1 MIDTE
6 YRGHR
11 IIYSENQDNWYAPDI
26 ENSDAPTLSKVKAKI
41 DKMYLD
47 MRKRSAFN
55 GFEISSLG
63 EPALTP
69 TTIVEYVKE
78 KIERS
83 WSDPS
88 KITSS
93 KHIVAAVAQRSGREK
108 AARRQCQLD
117 DIAPD
122 TPETMVA
129 FENAKALWVEVK
141 RAEKAYRAAVAA
153 IPRVSFDDI
162 TDLVKA
168 SSSTLGNEE

>member
-1 MIDTE
+1 MIETE

-11 IIYSENQDNWYAPDI
+11 IIYSENQDNWYASDI
-26 ENSDAPTLSKVKAKI
+26 QNSDAPTLSKVKAKI

-55 GFEISSLG
+55 GFEISGHG
-63 EPALTP
+63 EPTLTP

-78 KIERS
+78 KVERS

-88 KITSS
+88 KITSRS
-93 KHIVAAVAQRSGREK
+93 HIVAAVAQRGGREK
-108 AARRQCQLD
+108 AARRQCNLD
-117 DIAPD
+117 EIAPD

-129 FENAKALWVEVK
+129 FENAKALWVEMR
-141 RAEKAYRAAVAA
+141 RAEKAYRDAVAA
-153 IPRVSFDDI
+153 IPRVSFHDI

-168 SSSTLGNEE
+168 SSSTLGDEE

>member
-1 MIDTE
+1 MIETE

-11 IIYSENQDNWYAPDI
+11 IIYSENGENWYAPDI
-26 ENSDAPTLSKVKAKI
+26 EKSEAITLSKVKAKI

-47 MRKRSAFN
+47 MRKRSAFD
-55 GFEISSLG
+55 GFEISSHG
-63 EPALTP
+63 EPTLTP

-117 DIAPD
+117 EIAPD

-141 RAEKAYRAAVAA
+141 RAEKAYLDALAA
-153 IPRVSFDDI
+153 IPRVSFHDI